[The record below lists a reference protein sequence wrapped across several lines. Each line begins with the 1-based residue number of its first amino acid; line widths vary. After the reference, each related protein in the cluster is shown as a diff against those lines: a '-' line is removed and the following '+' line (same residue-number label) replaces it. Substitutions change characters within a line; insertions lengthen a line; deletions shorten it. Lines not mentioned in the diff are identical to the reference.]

1 MAKNVTVVVP
11 SDKTGHDILL
21 AAIVTVLGSIAVGF
35 IAAAT
40 AGKRQKRSLKS
51 ADDQHKD
58 SLKANAMQHTES
70 LDAEDRRLMQR
81 LQHER
86 KQQDVQNLRGFF
98 DEIAMDY
105 EHASAALNRFSALRK
120 PPVSASETIDKA
132 ARDAHA
138 AKLQVPIAL
147 DRVALWFGDNH
158 DVFRSYEQVTKLI
171 NERYTFLSDS
181 EGEFTPEQNDTS
193 ITLRVGI
200 FRAFRSFT
208 AAARTEIAGAVK
220 AAESE

>member
-1 MAKNVTVVVP
+1 MSAGWILLAKTETVARNVTVVVP
-11 SDKTGHDILL
+11 SDKTGRDILL

-40 AGKRQKRSLKS
+40 AGKRQKRSITS
-51 ADDQHKD
+51 AEKQH
-58 SLKANAMQHTES
+58 AES
-70 LDAEDRRLMQR
+70 

-105 EHASAALNRFSALRK
+105 EHASEALTRLSALRK
-120 PPVSASETIDKA
+120 PPVSVSEAIDKA
-132 ARDAHA
+132 IKDAYA
-138 AKLQVPIAL
+138 AKLLVPIAL
-147 DRVALWFGDNH
+147 DRVALWFGDDH
-158 DVFRSYEQVTKLI
+158 DVFRSYEQITNI
-171 NERYTFLSDS
+171 ISERYTFLTDS
-181 EGEFTPEQNDTS
+181 GGEFTPEQNSAS
-193 ITLRVGI
+193 IALSVQI
-200 FRAFRSFT
+200 KMAFRAFT